1 MFIFK
6 VGVFGIKKTIK
17 PESRSNVFVKMPD
30 KCLTVCDK
38 YLMRALVAIV
48 LPD

>member
-17 PESRSNVFVKMPD
+17 PESRSNVFVKMSD
-30 KCLTVCDK
+30 KCI
-38 YLMRALVAIV
+38 VAY
-48 LPD
+48 D